1 MAKLAEVV
9 SLFRERTGIAEDV
22 EITAEANPEDLT
34 PQYCCGLFEF
44 GVTRLSVGVQSLDD
58 AVLATVG
65 RKGAETTVAG
75 LKSAFSAGFTNVN
88 ADLILGLPD
97 EAPGG
102 TFRALSKLLEEFPL
116 SHASLYVL
124 EEGAYP
130 KTWKGRHAD
139 MDGVR
144 AEYDRCR
151 LLLLEK
157 GFIHYEVSNFA
168 KPGFES
174 KHNWGYWNR
183 NDVRGFGLS
192 AASLWKGERLE
203 NATSFAGYYRG
214 DLALKETLTEE
225 DAKLE
230 EALCGMRTISMPK
243 SLVGDTSKLAEF
255 RDLGWIEERD
265 EKILLTSA

>member
-1 MAKLAEVV
+1 MEKLTEIVA
-9 SLFRERTGIAEDV
+9 LFKERIGFAPDT
-22 EITAEANPEDLT
+22 EITVEANPEDLT
-34 PQYCCGLFEF
+34 PEYCRGLFEL

-65 RKGAETTVAG
+65 RKGGETTVAG
-75 LKSAFSAGFTNVN
+75 LKSAFSAGFRNVN

-102 TFRALSKLLEEFPL
+102 TFRALSRLLEEYPL

-130 KTWKGRHAD
+130 KGWKGRHAD

-151 LLLLEK
+151 RLLLEK
-157 GFIHYEVSNFA
+157 GFVHYEISNFA

-174 KHNWGYWNR
+174 KHNRGYWNR

-192 AASLWKGERLE
+192 AASLWKGERFE
-203 NATSFAGYYRG
+203 NAPSFAGYYRG
-214 DLALKETLTEE
+214 ETVGRETLTPQ
-225 DAKLE
+225 DVRLE
-230 EALCGMRTISMPK
+230 EALCGMRTFSMPK
-243 SLVGDTSKLAEF
+243 SLVGDVSKVAEF